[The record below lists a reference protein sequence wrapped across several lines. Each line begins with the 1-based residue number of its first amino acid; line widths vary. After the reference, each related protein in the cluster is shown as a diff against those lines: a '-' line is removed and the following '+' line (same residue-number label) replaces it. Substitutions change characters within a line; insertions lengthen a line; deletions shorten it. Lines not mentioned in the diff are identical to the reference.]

1 MQNNDS
7 SIRLSLSDA
16 SSGTDPILTARSD
29 CGPSPVKRSMIHNNN
44 NNNSNTTHGHD
55 QSQSSHARS
64 FDVATE
70 RGGRK
75 IMSEDEVSSLV
86 HSALRR
92 AREAAGSFSSR
103 SSLSN
108 SNSYKS
114 SSNNNSSN
122 KIGGGGGGSSS
133 LLSSQRSSY
142 ETIKEDNDDDEN
154 ENNKSSKNATFSPRS
169 TSTPKSKSGGFIT
182 SPRSPPPSIYSKPS
196 RSFCGRSSDSA
207 SPTKMGRPPIH
218 SPLSGSPPSN
228 SGSRQQPNYSSS
240 SSSPTKKR
248 IYVPNLSSPRSYYG
262 NNDNDNDNEEE
273 NINNGGDGSGVG
285 GSAHGNKYYTN
296 GGPSSS
302 TMRSTRS
309 TRSTR
314 TMASYHTARL
324 GDGTTPTTPGGGKR
338 GDGDGGSTFSFDDFH
353 TPTHSSCE
361 VDAEAQEVVDIPS
374 SKEFQVVMGK
384 FSMESTSSGDNIEVI
399 QIDDD
404 DDNDDD
410 NNDDN
415 DYDYDDDLDNIYS
428 NQLSGS
434 DNSVNSSEDIIRRV
448 EEEIANARKA
458 AKEATRRLAGV
469 TADFRAKKAAKKGGK
484 TTPDDDNNNNNNN
497 IPTDVGGIIADLAVS
512 STPDKQVDIVNNI
525 TTSNSNITEE
535 SMDHFDSALN
545 IIGEEFD
552 DEAIDDNKCVDDSN
566 NTKVLNDENHSLS
579 ANTTEERNCD
589 EEDEMEVITTCPTTE
604 ELNAFLA
611 DDYSNKRIRSINFDD
626 RPEDN
631 KEINSDETNVQSL
644 LPSDELNDVVKNE
657 EDRTNIDDKMRGNI
671 NKEDEDAAAG
681 DVLSDS
687 SLIEQQVG
695 VPSNGSVPVE
705 NSKFEEAMSNDD
717 TMELGDITSDSE
729 APKVVLTPST
739 VGCILDHVSPDK
751 LKGFISE
758 GLENVLSNEAET
770 WEQKYIFSE
779 SMSTEQDDQYVAN
792 DNASSRTEN
801 RGDFQTQEKGSILSG
816 TDQDQDRE
824 KKKDEDQVQELPD
837 DCSGHHSTDP
847 EDVDAVRQG
856 EISTLGDKYM
866 QESDN
871 EPSEDN
877 VFIYQ
882 VVTPATS
889 IDAKSTG
896 RMTLS
901 PKGSL
906 SAIDE
911 IKCGA
916 VDEAIEVLAEPIEYT
931 LNNDEAKEDITRMNT
946 SDSEKSQNDT
956 GSNEAIEEFE
966 NAVAYEQHNNAGDAG
981 TEEQGADEHSHNG
994 KADSEQ
1000 SDKQLATDFQNIE
1013 IDENELDSESKA
1025 HRSYEETLVS
1035 NEESNAFLDADLIES
1050 KSDDGQSV
1058 NNKIYIQKVAEDQ
1071 EKASYDDFCADYKPK
1086 NEEDT
1091 RQWDDRAVSEDQ
1103 TTAVMNNTV
1112 HHNTAML
1119 LSNVLA
1125 GREKNQRSIEKT
1137 DLDEDIASHSPPLAD
1152 PPTSPIIQRTSI
1164 LLTNVQEYQHED
1176 CTAVSGKPPP
1186 IPLSKERKGP
1196 VDHVNDFESR
1206 GTKVRFKQRYPVP
1219 QQMRKNRHPSEIV
1232 FDHRSEKPG
1241 DILFY
1246 SKPKNDLKKLL
1257 EAATG
1262 SSIPRRSNACGALKV
1277 LSTQKKNQR
1286 TLIRT
1291 QGFLDA
1297 LVFAIKDNYS
1307 IGDIEAGEAAR
1318 TRAVNVVLNVSIRDN
1333 RYHVLS
1339 HPGLADSLVK
1349 CMMDDKG
1356 QAREL
1361 ACATLATLA
1370 KTQNCREL
1378 MATTPN
1384 LVDVL
1389 SIILK
1394 GDDPSL
1400 SDKYHPNNLDAHLDE
1415 DEEKINYSGDDE
1427 MSHVISDSYS
1437 SSSSTTNSSLGQDSA
1452 EAQEDLETLKRTRMN
1467 ACAALLHLS
1476 KECSISRK
1484 LCASNTLLSCLVA
1497 ASKEATNPIHTK
1509 CLEILANLTRFPQNN
1524 VCLVEYPGLIDT
1536 LITNGSHKCDTDRL
1550 WSMRILQNLSSETS
1564 AKSILASSSVLELLS
1579 TNMMRPQYKEQ
1590 LAATATICNIS
1601 TEPGAVVPL
1610 TNTKNVVATLVHV
1623 AHSPTSVL
1631 EVRLIAC
1638 DTLATLGLWLQTL
1651 AGAGTIP
1658 GGVKASPLPTYITS
1672 GWQRWDK

>member
-1 MQNNDS
+1 M
-7 SIRLSLSDA
+7 
-16 SSGTDPILTARSD
+16 
-29 CGPSPVKRSMIHNNN
+29 
-44 NNNSNTTHGHD
+44 
-55 QSQSSHARS
+55 
-64 FDVATE
+64 
-70 RGGRK
+70 
-75 IMSEDEVSSLV
+75 
-86 HSALRR
+86 
-92 AREAAGSFSSR
+92 
-103 SSLSN
+103 
-108 SNSYKS
+108 
-114 SSNNNSSN
+114 
-122 KIGGGGGGSSS
+122 
-133 LLSSQRSSY
+133 
-142 ETIKEDNDDDEN
+142 
-154 ENNKSSKNATFSPRS
+154 
-169 TSTPKSKSGGFIT
+169 
-182 SPRSPPPSIYSKPS
+182 
-196 RSFCGRSSDSA
+196 
-207 SPTKMGRPPIH
+207 
-218 SPLSGSPPSN
+218 
-228 SGSRQQPNYSSS
+228 
-240 SSSPTKKR
+240 
-248 IYVPNLSSPRSYYG
+248 
-262 NNDNDNDNEEE
+262 
-273 NINNGGDGSGVG
+273 
-285 GSAHGNKYYTN
+285 
-296 GGPSSS
+296 
-302 TMRSTRS
+302 
-309 TRSTR
+309 
-314 TMASYHTARL
+314 
-324 GDGTTPTTPGGGKR
+324 
-338 GDGDGGSTFSFDDFH
+338 
-353 TPTHSSCE
+353 
-361 VDAEAQEVVDIPS
+361 
-374 SKEFQVVMGK
+374 
-384 FSMESTSSGDNIEVI
+384 
-399 QIDDD
+399 
-404 DDNDDD
+404 
-410 NNDDN
+410 
-415 DYDYDDDLDNIYS
+415 
-428 NQLSGS
+428 SGS

-611 DDYSNKRIRSINFDD
+611 DDYSNKRIRSFNFDD

-657 EDRTNIDDKMRGNI
+657 EDKTNTDDKMKGNI

-816 TDQDQDRE
+816 TDQDQDRG

-837 DCSGHHSTDP
+837 NCSGHHSTDP

-856 EISTLGDKYM
+856 EISTLGDKCM

-911 IKCGA
+911 IECGA

-1025 HRSYEETLVS
+1025 HQSYEETLVS

-1058 NNKIYIQKVAEDQ
+1058 NNEIYIQKVAEDQ

-1164 LLTNVQEYQHED
+1164 PLPNVQEYQHED

-1509 CLEILANLTRFPQNN
+1509 CLEILANLTRFPHNN